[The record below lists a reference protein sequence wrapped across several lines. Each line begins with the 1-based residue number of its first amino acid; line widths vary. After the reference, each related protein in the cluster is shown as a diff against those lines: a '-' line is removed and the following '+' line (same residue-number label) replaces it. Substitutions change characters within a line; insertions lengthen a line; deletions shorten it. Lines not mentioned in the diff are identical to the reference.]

1 MYLLFPV
8 KAAAVEKDPVVGV
21 VSGLGALAV
30 ETVYIIL
37 VILFGMTLFRRG
49 SFYGFIKRAGEEDRT
64 NSQSANVI
72 GTVIYYMLA
81 IILLPLVKILGA
93 KLFGA

>member
-1 MYLLFPV
+1 M
-8 KAAAVEKDPVVGV
+8 KEKLNKETRKFHNI
-21 VSGLGALAV
+21 SGLGALTV

-37 VILFGMTLFRRG
+37 AVLLGINLFKRG
-49 SFYGFIKRAGEEDRT
+49 SFYQFIKRAGEEDRT

-72 GTVIYYMLA
+72 GTAIYFMLA
-81 IILLPLVKILGA
+81 IILLPLVKFLGA